1 MAVGMSRQHSDD
13 EVVLRAERLF
23 HNGGDYAEVIR
34 NLRIT
39 SWLPAKGN
47 PPPPVHFN
55 GEKCVFPSLQ
65 NQSISQSAN
74 QSISKSISWSTRK
87 MISAPLYAEHALW
100 MLCVL

>member
-34 NLRIT
+34 TYALHHGCQQGESPLVR
-39 SWLPAKGN
+39 L
-47 PPPPVHFN
+47 N
-55 GEKCVFPSLQ
+55 GEKCVFLSLQ

-74 QSISKSISWSTRK
+74 QSISKSISWSSRR
-87 MISAPLYAEHALW
+87 MIPAPLDVEHALW
-100 MLCVL
+100 MLCIL

>member
-1 MAVGMSRQHSDD
+1 MAVGTSRQHCDD

-34 NLRIT
+34 TYTLHHGCRHGE
-39 SWLPAKGN
+39 S
-47 PPPPVHFN
+47 PPVPFD

-74 QSISKSISWSTRK
+74 QSISKSISWSRRK
-87 MISAPLYAEHALW
+87 MISAPLNMEHALW